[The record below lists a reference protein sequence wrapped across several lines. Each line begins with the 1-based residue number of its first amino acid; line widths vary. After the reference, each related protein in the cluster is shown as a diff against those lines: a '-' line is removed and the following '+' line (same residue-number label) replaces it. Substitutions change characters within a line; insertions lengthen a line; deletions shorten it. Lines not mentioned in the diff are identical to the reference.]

1 MVGLDGDDTLWRNEE
16 YFADTQEF
24 FRALVA
30 PYADGVDLDTSLA
43 ENERR
48 NLELF
53 GFGVKGFTLSMIETA
68 IEVSEGQVGAAEVQA
83 LLDRGKA
90 MLAQPVELLDG
101 VADTVAELAPHYRL
115 VLITKGDLLHQ
126 EQKLA
131 RSGLAEL
138 FWHIEIISEKDEP
151 TYERILERHDI
162 RPGPLRDGGQL
173 GPLRHPAR
181 ARHRRSGG
189 AHPGRPRLG
198 LRARRPRRQRADAAL
213 DPRPARLAGRH
224 GGDRRLSRTVR
235 RYFPVRRSTTGAKAS
250 ATRSATVTYEMP

>member
-1 MVGLDGDDTLWRNEE
+1 MTSSSSPMILGLDGDDTLWRNEE

-24 FRALVA
+24 FRGLVEPFA
-30 PYADGVDLDTSLA
+30 NGFDLDARLA
-43 ENERR
+43 DNERR

-68 IEVSEGQVGAAEVQA
+68 IEVSGGRIGSQAVQA

-101 VADTVAELAPHYRL
+101 VAETVEALSAQHQL

-138 FWHIEIISEKDEP
+138 FWRIEIVSEKDER
-151 TYERILERHDI
+151 TYQQVLDRHGIERGQFVMVGNSVRSDILPVLAI
-162 RPGPLRDGGQL
+162 G
-173 GPLRHPAR
+173 AR
-181 ARHRRSGG
+181 AVHIPADLVWAYEHADHDGTVPTLRSIREL
-189 AHPGRPRLG
+189 PGW
-198 LRARRPRRQRADAAL
+198 
-213 DPRPARLAGRH
+213 LA
-224 GGDRRLSRTVR
+224 T
-235 RYFPVRRSTTGAKAS
+235 A
-250 ATRSATVTYEMP
+250 